1 MFTINQK
8 RALLMSLCFINLAY
22 CDTAIIDL
30 NAIQAKNESHINQV
44 SNSFGALSTK
54 NQQDMSQNNIES
66 TIQSN
71 KMKINNLQ
79 ITGSNMPNIDTSKL
93 VANKIDINDLLRQS
107 QLQLKQDPV
116 NTDISLYLSFTT
128 LSKDDIIL
136 YSSQAV
142 KYKIPIVL
150 LGFINNSY
158 KETSAYLKELR
169 TLYPELTVMIDPPA
183 YEKYS
188 INSVPALVVTKS
200 TTSPLQDG
208 CAAPGDFT
216 KVAGEV
222 SVQAML
228 DYIRQNSKNQIIV
241 SAVVQRLND
250 VRQQSY
256 FKVN

>member
-1 MFTINQK
+1 MKPIKLIRLLIMNIVPILSVGADTIN
-8 RALLMSLCFINLAY
+8 
-22 CDTAIIDL
+22 L
-30 NAIQAKNESHINQV
+30 NDIQAKNESHINLV
-44 SNSFGALSTK
+44 SSNFGYLVDK
-54 NQQDMSQNNIES
+54 NNQDMSMINIES
-66 TIQSN
+66 TMQDN
-71 KMKINNLQ
+71 KIKINNLK
-79 ITGSNMPNIDTSKL
+79 ITGGNMPNIDTSLL
-93 VANKIDINDLLRQS
+93 VANKIDINDLIKQS
-107 QLQLKQDPV
+107 QFQLKQDPL

-150 LGFINNSY
+150 RGFINNSY

-188 INSVPALVVTKS
+188 ITSVPALVVTKS

-208 CAAPGDFT
+208 CAASGDFT
-216 KVAGEV
+216 KVAGDV
-222 SVQAML
+222 SIQAML

>member
-1 MFTINQK
+1 MKNIKLLRFLMILPVFTV
-8 RALLMSLCFINLAY
+8 
-22 CDTAIIDL
+22 TAVAVDL
-30 NAIQAKNESHINQV
+30 NDVQARNESHINLV
-44 SNSFGALSTK
+44 SDSFGSLSDK
-54 NQQDMSQNNIES
+54 NKQDMAQINIES
-66 TIQSN
+66 TIKSN

-79 ITGSNMPNIDTSKL
+79 ITGSNMPNIDTSTL
-93 VANKIDINDLLRQS
+93 VANKIDINDLVKQS
-107 QLQLKQDPV
+107 QFQLKQDPL
-116 NTDISLYLSFTT
+116 NTYISLYLSFTT

-142 KYKIPIVL
+142 KYKIPIIL
-150 LGFINNSY
+150 RGFINNSY

-169 TLYPELTVMIDPPA
+169 TLYPELTIMIDPPA

-188 INSVPALVVTKS
+188 ITSVPALVVTKS

-216 KVAGEV
+216 KVSGEV

-228 DYIRQNSKNQIIV
+228 DYIRQNSKNQIII
-241 SAVVQRLND
+241 SAVVQRFND
-250 VRQQSY
+250 VRQKSY

>member
-1 MFTINQK
+1 MNINIRK
-8 RALLMSLCFINLAY
+8 LLLLIPVITVKAA
-22 CDTAIIDL
+22 TVDL
-30 NAIQAKNESHINQV
+30 NAIQAKNESHINLV
-44 SNSFGALSTK
+44 GNNFGSLSAK
-54 NQQDMSQNNIES
+54 NVQEMSQVNLES
-66 TIQSN
+66 TAQSN
-71 KMKINNLQ
+71 KMKINNLN
-79 ITGSNMPNIDTSKL
+79 IGTSNMPNIDMSKL
-93 VANKIDINDLLRQS
+93 AANKININELLRQS
-107 QLQLKQDPV
+107 QLQLKQDPL

-150 LGFINNSY
+150 RGFINNSY

-188 INSVPALVVTKS
+188 IDRVPTLVVTKA
-200 TTSPLQDG
+200 TTSPLKDG
-208 CAAPGDFT
+208 CAAPSDFS
-216 KVAGEV
+216 KVSGEV
-222 SVQAML
+222 SVQAMMN
-228 DYIRQNSKNQIIV
+228 YIRLNSKNQIIV
-241 SAVVQRLND
+241 SAVVERLND